1 MRLVVPLL
9 AASVAGFGVLP
20 PPAKPSLAKIAALAN
35 TCVYRL
41 SPYLVDAL
49 GGLEFVNRT
58 YYAWAPYPG
67 VMLHPKIEHTSLDM
81 TGPPTKNGTAAGV
94 GIFLDKSK
102 LAGPALVT
110 PCGQDPP
117 ALVETLANAT
127 LGLKSVGEGSSP
139 PFQGTLESYG
149 LHMPWVYAAQFD

>member
-20 PPAKPSLAKIAALAN
+20 PPAKPPLAKIAAHAN

-58 YYAWAPYPG
+58 YCEP
-67 VMLHPKIEHTSLDM
+67 MR
-81 TGPPTKNGTAAGV
+81 
-94 GIFLDKSK
+94 
-102 LAGPALVT
+102 LAGWDIV
-110 PCGQDPP
+110 
-117 ALVETLANAT
+117 
-127 LGLKSVGEGSSP
+127 
-139 PFQGTLESYG
+139 ESYSAASVEG
-149 LHMPWVYAAQFD
+149 DTDNADLLRTASGDCLLVIHGADWEQMGDEAHYKKNAVCRRPRCVMPAVPCQR

>member
-1 MRLVVPLL
+1 MTTNNHKSFAKMRLVVPLL

-58 YYAWAPYPG
+58 YCEP
-67 VMLHPKIEHTSLDM
+67 MR
-81 TGPPTKNGTAAGV
+81 
-94 GIFLDKSK
+94 
-102 LAGPALVT
+102 LAGWDIV
-110 PCGQDPP
+110 
-117 ALVETLANAT
+117 
-127 LGLKSVGEGSSP
+127 
-139 PFQGTLESYG
+139 ESYSAASVDG
-149 LHMPWVYAAQFD
+149 DVEDRCGCFAPLGVIVMPTLQ